1 MRFTRRVATIIKWT
15 LVSLLLLTAVVTGA
29 MRLLLPNL
37 DTAKA
42 PMQKWANEVSG
53 FSVDFGSFK
62 GHWRN
67 LVPSLTL
74 HDLSLSTAS
83 RHHTVLTADSIDIQI
98 DLWRTLTTWEPTFSN
113 VSIDGL
119 RLDLTQLPARND
131 KEETGLK
138 KQLEQLFLVGLGHF
152 SVHDAKLVVMS
163 ASDERK
169 TIAIESLIWDNQ
181 AGQHHVQGVVSVEGT
196 SLSQVDIRG
205 VFTESRGLTSLDG
218 EFYVKADDVS
228 LQEWVSSYVN
238 PEFKLFSAT
247 VGGEAWLTV
256 EQGLPRKA
264 LLNIS
269 DTAVA
274 WGPKSAAIES
284 QGRTRSVSIPQGQ
297 VFLTRD
303 SKDEWHLATNGF
315 AIKTGEKHWPEP
327 HVKLSVTGDDWKLN
341 VDELDIKL
349 LTPLTEIVALPD
361 GVENALQQLAPAGTV
376 RDLRVAKKQGEEV
389 AYSASVRHLAFNHWT
404 YLPEVHKL
412 NAQILGVGTQG
423 KAVLS
428 MKDDILPYGNFFQA
442 PLNIKRGDVSI
453 YWDYNDTR
461 TVIWSDHVAV
471 AAPHINVIGEFRL
484 DLPHDGEPWLAFYA
498 EANANDAGETWRYLP
513 TLALGFELT
522 DYLSSAIRG
531 GQAEH
536 AKLVWFGDFDTFPY
550 LKNEGVFQAYVPL
563 KNGQFSF
570 DTQWPTLTDLR
581 LDLLFQNDSMFLDA
595 SNVRLMKARGYNV
608 KGQIPSFS
616 EDYSKLLI
624 NADIQAT
631 GDELHEYML
640 ATPLVDS
647 VGAALTHVQVDGKVT
662 GSIDLNIP
670 LNGDDV
676 DAKGSVRLKDN
687 VVSIVSPEMTL
698 NKVGGTIEFH
708 NDIVWSKGFDAVV
721 LEQPI
726 SVGFNG
732 ETESDNYL
740 VDIDIKGN
748 WQADKLKAA
757 LDLSDLDLVEGESRW
772 DLDVGIALKD
782 IGFTYDVKLD
792 ADLANMRVHLPAP
805 LDNLVLQK
813 SKGTLRAS
821 GNGERLVGQVTLPNV
836 KYQADVDIQGELP
849 EVLRSRLVVG
859 EGELSLHP
867 LLGNAV
873 SIDVSTLDMA
883 AWKGVIDRLLEADS
897 KHDKPFPVIVP
908 EPSRVNVKA
917 KKMLAGELTFNNF
930 SMAARQKSD
939 GFHILVGSEELA
951 GDAWWDGHKRLT
963 VSIEHLFL
971 NVDLEDD
978 ADGDVEPTRDTSFAS
993 KADKGVM
1000 ANIPSTDLVINE
1012 LWVQGYRL
1020 GRVEAQLLK
1029 SNNTLTLSKMSIG
1042 SGDTRFT
1049 ANGKWAIT
1057 EKGLNESRIKFDIQ
1071 GNNSS
1076 DLMGRF
1082 AVSGG
1087 IQDAKFMTKADLNFN
1102 GTPWSINLA
1111 TLNGSVDTK
1120 LKDGYV
1126 SGVGGAG
1133 RLLGLFSLDSILRKM
1148 QLDFTGVFEDGLAF
1162 DEISGS
1168 AAITNGV
1175 VVTDNIQMNA
1185 LAGDMFIKGIA
1196 NLVENQV
1203 NADVRFVPDLTS
1215 GIPVFTAFAVTPQT
1229 ALYVLAVTTVISPV
1243 VDAFTQVRYQVTGA
1257 IDDPVVRELSR
1268 ITGEVTLP
1276 EQATERLRTE
1286 QQGSKPQ

>member
-1 MRFTRRVATIIKWT
+1 MMKFARRVATIIKWT
-15 LVSLLLLTAVVTGA
+15 LVSLLVLAAVVTGA
-29 MRLLLPNL
+29 MRLFLPNL

-42 PMQKWANEVSG
+42 PMQKWASDVSG

-62 GHWRN
+62 GHWRY

-74 HDLSLSTAS
+74 HDLSLSTES
-83 RHHTVLTADSIDIQI
+83 SHHTVLTTDSIEIQI
-98 DLWRTLTTWEPTFSN
+98 DLWDSLRKWEPTFSN
-113 VSIDGL
+113 VAIDGL

-163 ASDERK
+163 PAQERK
-169 TIAIESLIWDNQ
+169 TIAIQSLLWDNQ
-181 AGQHHVQGVVSVEGT
+181 SGKHHVQGVVSVEGT
-196 SLSQVDIRG
+196 SLNQVDIRG
-205 VFTESRGLTSLDG
+205 VFTENRGLTSLDG
-218 EFYVKADDVS
+218 EFYLNAEDVS
-228 LQEWVSSYVN
+228 LQEWVSNYIN

-256 EQGLPRKA
+256 EQGLPKKA
-264 LLNIS
+264 LLNLS
-269 DTAVA
+269 DSAMA
-274 WGPKSAAIES
+274 WEPKSTAIES
-284 QGRTRSVSIPQGQ
+284 QGSTRTLSVERGQ
-297 VFLTRD
+297 VFLSCD
-303 SKDEWHLATNGF
+303 SEQQWHLATNAF
-315 AIKTGEKHWPEP
+315 AIKTGERLWPEP
-327 HVKLSVTGDDWKLN
+327 HVKLNVEGEDWKLN
-341 VDELDIKL
+341 LDQLDINL
-349 LTPLTEIVALPD
+349 LAPLTEVVELPK
-361 GVENALQQLAPAGTV
+361 GVENALQMLAPSGKVT
-376 RDLRVAKKQGEEV
+376 DIRVAKQAGKDI
-389 AYSASVRHLAFNHWT
+389 AYSANINNLAFNHWS

-412 NAQILGVGTQG
+412 NVDVQGVGTSG

-442 PLNIKRGDVSI
+442 PLNIEHGDVEL

-461 TVIWSDHVAV
+461 TVIWSDRVNV
-471 AAPHINVIGEFRL
+471 AAPHINVNGEFRL
-484 DLPHDGEPWLAFYA
+484 DLPHEGEPWLAFYA
-498 EANANDAGETWRYLP
+498 EANANNAGETWRYLP

-550 LKNEGVFQAYVPL
+550 LKHEGVFQAYVPL

-581 LDLLFQNDSMFLDA
+581 LDLLFQNDSLFLDA
-595 SNVRLMKARGYNV
+595 SNVSLMKARGYNL
-608 KGQIPSFS
+608 KGEIPSFS

-624 NADIQAT
+624 KADVEAT

-647 VGAALTHVQVDGKVT
+647 VGAALTHVQVGGEVH

-676 DAKGSVRLKDN
+676 DVKGSARLKDN

-698 NKVGGTIEFH
+698 NKVNGAIEFN
-708 NDIVWSKGFDAVV
+708 NDIVWSKGFDAML

-726 SVGFNG
+726 NVGFKG
-732 ETESDNYL
+732 ETEADNYL
-740 VDIDIKGN
+740 VDIDIQGD
-748 WQADKLKAA
+748 WQADKLKQA
-757 LDLSDLDLVEGESRW
+757 LDIPDLDLVEGQSKW

-792 ADLANMRVHLPAP
+792 ADLANMHIDLPAP
-805 LDNLVLQK
+805 LNKAVLQN

-821 GNGERLVGQVTLPNV
+821 GDAERLIGQVSLPNV
-836 KYQADVDIQGELP
+836 KYQADVDIRGTLP

-859 EGELSLHP
+859 EGELSLQP

-873 SIDVSTLDMA
+873 SIDVPTLDIA
-883 AWKGVIDRLLEADS
+883 SWSKVVERVKQADS
-897 KHDKPFPVIVP
+897 KNDKPFPVILHH
-908 EPSRVNVKA
+908 PSRINVKA
-917 KKMLAGELTFNNF
+917 KKLLAGEMTFNNF
-930 SMAARQKSD
+930 AMAARDKSN

-951 GDAWWDGHKRLT
+951 GDAWWDGKKLLT

-971 NVDLEDD
+971 NVDLDKKDEDD
-978 ADGDVEPTRDTSFAS
+978 KETTRETSFATN
-993 KADKGVM
+993 ADKEIM

-1020 GRVEAQLLK
+1020 GRVEAQVLK
-1029 SNNTLTLSKMSIG
+1029 SGNTLTLSKMSIG
-1042 SGDTRFT
+1042 SGETRLT
-1049 ANGKWAIT
+1049 ANGRWAIT
-1057 EKGLNESRIKFDIQ
+1057 DKNVNESRIKFDIK

-1087 IQDAKFMTKADLNFN
+1087 IQDASFMTKANLKFN

-1111 TLNGSVDTK
+1111 TLNGNAETK
-1120 LKDGYV
+1120 LENGYV

-1243 VDAFTQVRYQVTGA
+1243 VDAFTQVRYQVTGS

-1286 QQGSKPQ
+1286 QQGSEK